1 MLRTILQL
9 LVLVVGFSAPASA
22 ESAGPPGHLLGDN
35 VVNARLELDSASV
48 RPGDS
53 TDATL
58 ELTPAAGWHLY
69 GPERGDA
76 GAPPDIAWTLPA
88 SLRAGSIVF
97 PPSMRVVT
105 YGLTTYEY
113 RGPVDLRVR
122 WSASSMA
129 KPQRGLP
136 VRADV
141 TWLVCSHVCAPG
153 RTTLSAVI
161 DIDPTAAAASASFAP
176 FILLAFLGGL
186 ILNLM
191 PCVFPVL
198 SFKALR
204 AIGDPVERRW
214 RNAIAYTFGVIA
226 SCASLGAAL
235 IAARAAGHAIGWGF
249 QLQSPPFVAFLAVLL
264 SVLGLGMSGVF
275 ELTIPVPTGL
285 SRRALGLGAFGD
297 GVLVT
302 LIASACIAPYMG
314 AALGFALSASP
325 AAALGIFVALGFGI
339 ALPHATLMVIPALL
353 GWIPRPGQWMVTARR
368 ILALPL
374 YASAAWLIWVFA
386 QQIIPQ
392 PTATTFVASAT
403 PAFSN
408 ANLAALRRAHR
419 AVLVEVG
426 AVWCITCQVNERFAL
441 ERPEVT
447 RRLAALDVTVVHA
460 DWTSQ
465 NPQITAYLHSLGSA
479 GVPLYAYYRTD
490 GTIEIWPQLLTS
502 TAIID
507 RLNRV

>member
-1 MLRTILQL
+1 
-9 LVLVVGFSAPASA
+9 
-22 ESAGPPGHLLGDN
+22 
-35 VVNARLELDSASV
+35 
-48 RPGDS
+48 
-53 TDATL
+53 
-58 ELTPAAGWHLY
+58 
-69 GPERGDA
+69 
-76 GAPPDIAWTLPA
+76 
-88 SLRAGSIVF
+88 
-97 PPSMRVVT
+97 
-105 YGLTTYEY
+105 
-113 RGPVDLRVR
+113 
-122 WSASSMA
+122 
-129 KPQRGLP
+129 
-136 VRADV
+136 
-141 TWLVCSHVCAPG
+141 
-153 RTTLSAVI
+153 
-161 DIDPTAAAASASFAP
+161 
-176 FILLAFLGGL
+176 
-186 ILNLM
+186 
-191 PCVFPVL
+191 
-198 SFKALR
+198 
-204 AIGDPVERRW
+204 
-214 RNAIAYTFGVIA
+214 
-226 SCASLGAAL
+226 
-235 IAARAAGHAIGWGF
+235 
-249 QLQSPPFVAFLAVLL
+249 
-264 SVLGLGMSGVF
+264 
-275 ELTIPVPTGL
+275 
-285 SRRALGLGAFGD
+285 LGAFGD